1 MSIAKIEHI
10 VVKKVNENNVHSALE
25 ALAIEDPLFFILTW
39 SSPTGKMSR
48 QISVTMRTP
57 GNDDELAVG
66 YLFNEGI
73 IIDPAS
79 SIQSIEHNRMD
90 SNKIEVVLKENI
102 SPNLKG
108 ADRRSFVSSSCGVC
122 GKTEIDDIMIDP
134 PFNAAGKP
142 MTISKDI
149 LFGLQDTLREKQ
161 SVFEETGGIHAAALF
176 TPNGNLILVRE
187 DIGRHNALDKVI
199 GNTLLSGLCPLEQT
213 ILLLSGR
220 ASYELIQKASMAGIR
235 IIASVGAP
243 SSLAVSLAREMKITL
258 IGFLRDRRFNIY
270 TEFDNFQDYETSN
283 KGELSAI
290 QA

>member
-10 VVKKVNENNVHSALE
+10 VVKKVDENNVHSVLE

-73 IIDPAS
+73 IVDPAS
-79 SIQSIEHNRMD
+79 SIQSIEHIRTD

-102 SPNLKG
+102 LPNLKG

-122 GKTEIDDIMIDP
+122 GKTEIDYIES

-149 LFGLQDTLREKQ
+149 LLGLQDTLREKQ

-176 TPNGNLILVRE
+176 TSNGNLILVRE
-187 DIGRHNALDKVI
+187 DVGRHNALDKVI
-199 GNTLLSGLCPLEQT
+199 GNALLSGLCPLEQT

-243 SSLAVSLAREMKITL
+243 SSLAVNLAREMKITL

-283 KGELSAI
+283 KGERSAI

>member
-10 VVKKVNENNVHSALE
+10 VVKKVDENNVHSVLE

-90 SNKIEVVLKENI
+90 SNKIEVVLTENI

-122 GKTEIDDIMIDP
+122 GKTEIDYIES

-149 LFGLQDTLREKQ
+149 LLGLQDTLREKQ

-187 DIGRHNALDKVI
+187 DVGRHNALDKVI
-199 GNTLLSGLCPLEQT
+199 GNALLSGLCPLEQT

-270 TEFDNFQDYETSN
+270 TEFDNFLDYETSN
-283 KGELSAI
+283 T
-290 QA
+290 

>member
-10 VVKKVNENNVHSALE
+10 VVKKVDENNVHSVLE

-48 QISVTMRTP
+48 QIAVTMRTP

-73 IIDPAS
+73 IIDPAA
-79 SIQSIEHNRMD
+79 SIQSIEHNRTD

-122 GKTEIDDIMIDP
+122 GKTEIDYIES

-149 LFGLQDTLREKQ
+149 LLGLQDTLREKQ

-187 DIGRHNALDKVI
+187 DVGRHNALDKVI
-199 GNTLLSGLCPLEQT
+199 GNALLSGLCPLEQT

-270 TEFDNFQDYETSN
+270 TEFDNFLDYETSN
-283 KGELSAI
+283 T
-290 QA
+290 

>member
-10 VVKKVNENNVHSALE
+10 VVKKVDENNVHSVLE

-79 SIQSIEHNRMD
+79 SIQSIEHIRTD
-90 SNKIEVVLKENI
+90 SNKIEIVLKENI
-102 SPNLKG
+102 LPNLKG

-122 GKTEIDDIMIDP
+122 GKTEIDYIEP

-142 MTISKDI
+142 MTILKDI

-187 DIGRHNALDKVI
+187 DVGRHNALDKVI
-199 GNTLLSGLCPLEQT
+199 GNALLSGLCPLEQT

-220 ASYELIQKASMAGIR
+220 ASYELIQKASMGGIR

-258 IGFLRDRRFNIY
+258 IGFLRDSRFNIY
-270 TEFDNFQDYETSN
+270 TEFDNFLDYETSN
-283 KGELSAI
+283 K
-290 QA
+290 

>member
-10 VVKKVNENNVHSALE
+10 VVKKVNENNVHSVLE

-79 SIQSIEHNRMD
+79 SIQSIEHFRTD
-90 SNKIEVVLKENI
+90 SNKIEVILKENI
-102 SPNLKG
+102 LPNLEG

-122 GKTEIDDIMIDP
+122 GKTEIDYIES
-134 PFNAAGKP
+134 PFNAVGKP
-142 MTISKDI
+142 MIISKDI

-176 TPNGNLILVRE
+176 TSDGNLILVRE
-187 DIGRHNALDKVI
+187 DVGRHNALDKVI
-199 GNTLLSGLCPLEQT
+199 GNALLSGLCPLAQT

-235 IIASVGAP
+235 IIAAVGAP

-258 IGFLRDRRFNIY
+258 IGFLRDGRFNIY
-270 TEFDNFQDYETSN
+270 TEFDNFLDYETSN
-283 KGELSAI
+283 K
-290 QA
+290 

>member
-10 VVKKVNENNVHSALE
+10 VVKKVNENNVHSVLE

-79 SIQSIEHNRMD
+79 SIQSIEHYRTD
-90 SNKIEVVLKENI
+90 SNKIEVILKENI
-102 SPNLKG
+102 LPNLEG

-122 GKTEIDDIMIDP
+122 GKTEIDYIES
-134 PFNAAGKP
+134 PFNAVGKP

-176 TPNGNLILVRE
+176 TSDGNLILVRE
-187 DIGRHNALDKVI
+187 DVGRHNALDKVI
-199 GNTLLSGLCPLEQT
+199 GNALLSGLCPLVQT

-258 IGFLRDRRFNIY
+258 IGFLRDGRFNIY
-270 TEFDNFQDYETSN
+270 TEFDNFLDYETSN
-283 KGELSAI
+283 K
-290 QA
+290 

>member
-1 MSIAKIEHI
+1 MRIAKIEHI
-10 VVKKVNENNVHSALE
+10 VVKKVDENNVHSVLE

-39 SSPTGKMSR
+39 SSSTGKMSR

-73 IIDPAS
+73 IVDPAS
-79 SIQSIEHNRMD
+79 SIQSIEHMRTD

-102 SPNLKG
+102 LPNLKG

-122 GKTEIDDIMIDP
+122 GKTEIDYIES

-149 LFGLQDTLREKQ
+149 LLGLQDTLREKQ

-187 DIGRHNALDKVI
+187 DVGRHNALDKVI
-199 GNTLLSGLCPLEQT
+199 GNALLSGLCPLEQT

-270 TEFDNFQDYETSN
+270 TEFDNFLDYETSN
-283 KGELSAI
+283 T
-290 QA
+290 

>member
-79 SIQSIEHNRMD
+79 SIQSIEHMRTD
-90 SNKIEVVLKENI
+90 SNKIEVILKENI
-102 SPNLKG
+102 LPNLEG

-122 GKTEIDDIMIDP
+122 GKTEIDYIES
-134 PFNAAGKP
+134 PFNAVGKP

-176 TPNGNLILVRE
+176 TSDGNLILVRE
-187 DIGRHNALDKVI
+187 DVGRHNALDKVI
-199 GNTLLSGLCPLEQT
+199 GNALLSGLCPLVQT

-258 IGFLRDRRFNIY
+258 IGFLRDGRFNIY
-270 TEFDNFQDYETSN
+270 TEFDNFLDYETSN
-283 KGELSAI
+283 K
-290 QA
+290 

>member
-10 VVKKVNENNVHSALE
+10 VVKKVDENNVHSVLE
-25 ALAIEDPLFFILTW
+25 ALAIEEPLVILLTW

-48 QISVTMRTP
+48 QIAVTMRTP

-73 IIDPAS
+73 IIDPAA
-79 SIQSIEHNRMD
+79 SIQSIEHNRTD

-122 GKTEIDDIMIDP
+122 GKTEIDYIES

-149 LFGLQDTLREKQ
+149 LLGLQDTLREKQ

-187 DIGRHNALDKVI
+187 DVGRHNALDKVI
-199 GNTLLSGLCPLEQT
+199 GNALLSGLCPLEQT

-220 ASYELIQKASMAGIR
+220 ASYELIQKASMVGIR

>member
-79 SIQSIEHNRMD
+79 SIQSIEHIRTD
-90 SNKIEVVLKENI
+90 SNKIEVILKENI
-102 SPNLKG
+102 LPNLEG

-122 GKTEIDDIMIDP
+122 GKTEIDYIES
-134 PFNAAGKP
+134 PFNAVGKP

-161 SVFEETGGIHAAALF
+161 SIFEETGGIHAAALF
-176 TPNGNLILVRE
+176 TPDGNLILVRE
-187 DIGRHNALDKVI
+187 DVGRHNALDKVI
-199 GNTLLSGLCPLEQT
+199 GNALLSGLCPLVQT

-258 IGFLRDRRFNIY
+258 IGFLRDGRFNIY
-270 TEFDNFQDYETSN
+270 TEFDNFLDYETSN
-283 KGELSAI
+283 K
-290 QA
+290 

>member
-1 MSIAKIEHI
+1 MSIAKIENI
-10 VVKKVNENNVHSALE
+10 VVKKVDEKNVHSVLE

-39 SSPTGKMSR
+39 SSPTGMMSR

-79 SIQSIEHNRMD
+79 SIQSIEHIKTD
-90 SNKIEVVLKENI
+90 SNKIEIVLKENI

-122 GKTEIDDIMIDP
+122 GKTEIDYIEP

-161 SVFEETGGIHAAALF
+161 SVFVETGGIHAAALF

-187 DIGRHNALDKVI
+187 DVGRHNALDKVI
-199 GNTLLSGLCPLEQT
+199 GNALLSGLCPLEQT

-270 TEFDNFQDYETSN
+270 TEFDNFLEYETSN
-283 KGELSAI
+283 K
-290 QA
+290 

>member
-10 VVKKVNENNVHSALE
+10 VVKKVNENNVHSVLE
-25 ALAIEDPLFFILTW
+25 ALAIEEPLVIILTW
-39 SSPTGKMSR
+39 SSPTGMMSR
-48 QISVTMRTP
+48 QIAVTMRTP

-79 SIQSIEHNRMD
+79 SIQSIEHLRTD
-90 SNKIEVVLKENI
+90 SNKIEIVLKENI

-122 GKTEIDDIMIDP
+122 GKTEIDYIES

-149 LFGLQDTLREKQ
+149 LLGLQDTLREKQ

-187 DIGRHNALDKVI
+187 DVGRHNALDKVI
-199 GNTLLSGLCPLEQT
+199 GNALLSGLCPLEQT

-283 KGELSAI
+283 KGERSAI

>member
-10 VVKKVNENNVHSALE
+10 VVKKVDENNVHSVLE
-25 ALAIEDPLFFILTW
+25 ALAIEDPLFFILAW

-73 IIDPAS
+73 IVDPAS
-79 SIQSIEHNRMD
+79 SIQSIEHIRTD

-102 SPNLKG
+102 LPNLKG

-122 GKTEIDDIMIDP
+122 GKTEIDYIES

-149 LFGLQDTLREKQ
+149 LLGLQDTLREKQ

-187 DIGRHNALDKVI
+187 DVGRHNALDKVI
-199 GNTLLSGLCPLEQT
+199 GNALLSGLCPLVQT

-258 IGFLRDRRFNIY
+258 IGFLRDGRFNIY
-270 TEFDNFQDYETSN
+270 TEFDNFLDYETSN
-283 KGELSAI
+283 K
-290 QA
+290 

>member
-79 SIQSIEHNRMD
+79 SIQSIEHIRTD
-90 SNKIEVVLKENI
+90 SNKIEVILKENI
-102 SPNLKG
+102 LPNLEG

-122 GKTEIDDIMIDP
+122 GKTEIDYIES
-134 PFNAAGKP
+134 PFNAVGKP

-187 DIGRHNALDKVI
+187 DVGRHNALDKVI
-199 GNTLLSGLCPLEQT
+199 GNALLSGLCPLVQT

-270 TEFDNFQDYETSN
+270 TEFDNFLEYETSN
-283 KGELSAI
+283 K
-290 QA
+290 

>member
-10 VVKKVNENNVHSALE
+10 VVKKVDENNVHSVLE

-73 IIDPAS
+73 IVDPAS
-79 SIQSIEHNRMD
+79 SIQSIEHIRTD

-102 SPNLKG
+102 LPNLKG

-122 GKTEIDDIMIDP
+122 GKTEIDYIES

-149 LFGLQDTLREKQ
+149 LLGLQDTLREKQ

-176 TPNGNLILVRE
+176 TSDGNLILVRE
-187 DIGRHNALDKVI
+187 DVGRHNALDKVI
-199 GNTLLSGLCPLEQT
+199 GNALLSGLCPLEQT

-270 TEFDNFQDYETSN
+270 TEFDNFLDYETSN
-283 KGELSAI
+283 T
-290 QA
+290 

>member
-10 VVKKVNENNVHSALE
+10 VVKKVNENNVHSVLE

-79 SIQSIEHNRMD
+79 SIQSIEHIRTD
-90 SNKIEVVLKENI
+90 SNKIEVILKENI
-102 SPNLKG
+102 LPNLEG

-122 GKTEIDDIMIDP
+122 GKTEIDYIES
-134 PFNAAGKP
+134 PFNAIGKP

-176 TPNGNLILVRE
+176 TSDGNLILVRE
-187 DIGRHNALDKVI
+187 DVGRHNALDKVI
-199 GNTLLSGLCPLEQT
+199 GNALLSGLCPLEQT

-258 IGFLRDRRFNIY
+258 IGFLRDGRFNIY
-270 TEFDNFQDYETSN
+270 TEFDNFLDYETSN
-283 KGELSAI
+283 K
-290 QA
+290 

>member
-79 SIQSIEHNRMD
+79 SIQSIEHIRTD
-90 SNKIEVVLKENI
+90 SNKIEVILKENI
-102 SPNLKG
+102 LPNLEG

-122 GKTEIDDIMIDP
+122 GKTEIDYIES
-134 PFNAAGKP
+134 PFNAVGKP

-176 TPNGNLILVRE
+176 TSDGNLILVRE
-187 DIGRHNALDKVI
+187 DVGRHNALDKVI
-199 GNTLLSGLCPLEQT
+199 GNALLSGLCPLVQT

-258 IGFLRDRRFNIY
+258 IGFLRDGRFNIY
-270 TEFDNFQDYETSN
+270 TEFDNFLDYETSN
-283 KGELSAI
+283 K
-290 QA
+290 

>member
-10 VVKKVNENNVHSALE
+10 VVKKVDENNVHSVLE

-73 IIDPAS
+73 IVDPVS
-79 SIQSIEHNRMD
+79 SIQSIEHIRTD

-102 SPNLKG
+102 LPNLKG

-122 GKTEIDDIMIDP
+122 GKTEIDYIES

-149 LFGLQDTLREKQ
+149 LLGLQDTLREKQ

-176 TPNGNLILVRE
+176 TSNGNLILVRE
-187 DIGRHNALDKVI
+187 DVGRHNALDKVI
-199 GNTLLSGLCPLEQT
+199 GNALLSGLCPLEQT

-270 TEFDNFQDYETSN
+270 TEFDNFLDYETSN
-283 KGELSAI
+283 T
-290 QA
+290 

>member
-10 VVKKVNENNVHSALE
+10 VVKKVNENNVHSVLE

-79 SIQSIEHNRMD
+79 SIQSIEHIKTD

-102 SPNLKG
+102 LPNLEG

-122 GKTEIDDIMIDP
+122 GKTEIDYIES
-134 PFNAAGKP
+134 PFNAVGKP

-176 TPNGNLILVRE
+176 TSDGNLILVRE
-187 DIGRHNALDKVI
+187 DVGRHNALDKVI
-199 GNTLLSGLCPLEQT
+199 GNALLSGLCPLVQT

-258 IGFLRDRRFNIY
+258 IGFLRDGRFNIY
-270 TEFDNFQDYETSN
+270 TEFDNFLDYETSN
-283 KGELSAI
+283 K
-290 QA
+290 

>member
-10 VVKKVNENNVHSALE
+10 VVKKVNENNVHSVLE

-39 SSPTGKMSR
+39 SSPTGKMSS

-79 SIQSIEHNRMD
+79 SIQSIEHLRTD

-102 SPNLKG
+102 LPNLKG

-122 GKTEIDDIMIDP
+122 GKTEIDYIEP

-176 TPNGNLILVRE
+176 TSDGNLILVRE
-187 DIGRHNALDKVI
+187 DVGRHNALDKVI
-199 GNTLLSGLCPLEQT
+199 GNALLSGLCPLVQT

-220 ASYELIQKASMAGIR
+220 ASYELVQKASMAGIR

-258 IGFLRDRRFNIY
+258 IGFLRDGRFNIY
-270 TEFDNFQDYETSN
+270 TEFDNFLDYETSN
-283 KGELSAI
+283 K
-290 QA
+290 

>member
-10 VVKKVNENNVHSALE
+10 VVKKVNENNVHSVLE

-79 SIQSIEHNRMD
+79 SIQSIEHLRTD
-90 SNKIEVVLKENI
+90 SNKIEIVLKENI

-122 GKTEIDDIMIDP
+122 GKTEIDYIEP

-176 TPNGNLILVRE
+176 TSDGNLILVRE
-187 DIGRHNALDKVI
+187 DVGRHNALDKVI
-199 GNTLLSGLCPLEQT
+199 GNALLSGLCPLEQT

-258 IGFLRDRRFNIY
+258 IGFLRDGRFNIY
-270 TEFDNFQDYETSN
+270 TEFDNFLDYETSN
-283 KGELSAI
+283 K
-290 QA
+290 

>member
-10 VVKKVNENNVHSALE
+10 VVKKVNENNVHSVLE

-79 SIQSIEHNRMD
+79 SIQSIEHIRTD
-90 SNKIEVVLKENI
+90 SNKIEIVLKENI

-122 GKTEIDDIMIDP
+122 GKTEIDYIEP

-176 TPNGNLILVRE
+176 TSDGNLILVRE
-187 DIGRHNALDKVI
+187 DVGRHNALDKVI
-199 GNTLLSGLCPLEQT
+199 GNALLSGLCPLEQT

-270 TEFDNFQDYETSN
+270 TEFDNFLEYETSN
-283 KGELSAI
+283 K
-290 QA
+290 

>member
-10 VVKKVNENNVHSALE
+10 VVKKVDENNVHSVLE

-73 IIDPAS
+73 IVDSAS
-79 SIQSIEHNRMD
+79 SIQSIEHIRTD

-102 SPNLKG
+102 LPNLKG

-122 GKTEIDDIMIDP
+122 GKTEIDYIES

-149 LFGLQDTLREKQ
+149 LLGLQDTLREKQ

-176 TPNGNLILVRE
+176 TSNGNLILVRE
-187 DIGRHNALDKVI
+187 DVGRHNALDKVI
-199 GNTLLSGLCPLEQT
+199 GNALLSGLCPLEQT

-270 TEFDNFQDYETSN
+270 TEFDNFLDYETSN
-283 KGELSAI
+283 T
-290 QA
+290 

>member
-79 SIQSIEHNRMD
+79 SIQSIEHMRTD
-90 SNKIEVVLKENI
+90 SNKIEVILKENI
-102 SPNLKG
+102 LPNLEG

-122 GKTEIDDIMIDP
+122 GKTEIDYIES
-134 PFNAAGKP
+134 PFNAVGKP

-176 TPNGNLILVRE
+176 NPDGNLILVRE
-187 DIGRHNALDKVI
+187 DVGRHNALDKVI
-199 GNTLLSGLCPLEQT
+199 GNALLSGLCPLVQT

-258 IGFLRDRRFNIY
+258 IGFLRDGRFNIY
-270 TEFDNFQDYETSN
+270 TEFDNFLDYETSN
-283 KGELSAI
+283 K
-290 QA
+290 

>member
-10 VVKKVNENNVHSALE
+10 VVKKVNENNVHSVLE

-79 SIQSIEHNRMD
+79 SIQSIEHIRTD
-90 SNKIEVVLKENI
+90 SNKIEVILKENI
-102 SPNLKG
+102 LPNLEG

-122 GKTEIDDIMIDP
+122 GKTEIDYIES
-134 PFNAAGKP
+134 PFNAVGKP

-176 TPNGNLILVRE
+176 TSDGNLILVRE
-187 DIGRHNALDKVI
+187 DVGRHNALDKVI
-199 GNTLLSGLCPLEQT
+199 GNALLSGLCPLEQT

-258 IGFLRDRRFNIY
+258 IGFLRDGRFNIY
-270 TEFDNFQDYETSN
+270 TEFDNFLDYETSN
-283 KGELSAI
+283 K
-290 QA
+290 

>member
-10 VVKKVNENNVHSALE
+10 VVKKVDENNVHSVLE

-73 IIDPAS
+73 IVDPAS
-79 SIQSIEHNRMD
+79 SIQSIEHIRTD

-102 SPNLKG
+102 LPNLKG

-122 GKTEIDDIMIDP
+122 GKTEIDYIES

-149 LFGLQDTLREKQ
+149 LLGLQDTLREKQ

-187 DIGRHNALDKVI
+187 DVGRHNALDKVI
-199 GNTLLSGLCPLEQT
+199 GNALLSGLCPLEQT

-270 TEFDNFQDYETSN
+270 TEFDNFLDYETSN
-283 KGELSAI
+283 T
-290 QA
+290 

>member
-10 VVKKVNENNVHSALE
+10 VVKKVDENNVHSVLE

-73 IIDPAS
+73 IIDPAA
-79 SIQSIEHNRMD
+79 SIQSIEHNRTD

-122 GKTEIDDIMIDP
+122 GKTEIDYIES

-149 LFGLQDTLREKQ
+149 LLGLQDTLREKQ

-187 DIGRHNALDKVI
+187 DVGRHNALDKVI
-199 GNTLLSGLCPLEQT
+199 GNALLSGLCPLEQT

-270 TEFDNFQDYETSN
+270 TEFDNFLDYETSN
-283 KGELSAI
+283 T
-290 QA
+290 

>member
-10 VVKKVNENNVHSALE
+10 VVKKVDENKVHSVLE

-39 SSPTGKMSR
+39 SSPTGKMSS

-79 SIQSIEHNRMD
+79 SIQSIEHNRTD

-122 GKTEIDDIMIDP
+122 GKTEIDYIAP
-134 PFNAAGKP
+134 PFIAAGKP
-142 MTISKDI
+142 MAISKDI

-161 SVFEETGGIHAAALF
+161 SVFVETGGIHAAALF

-187 DIGRHNALDKVI
+187 DVGRHNALDKVI
-199 GNTLLSGLCPLEQT
+199 GNALLSGLCPLEQT

>member
-10 VVKKVNENNVHSALE
+10 VVKKVNENNVHSVLE

-79 SIQSIEHNRMD
+79 SIQSIEHIRTD
-90 SNKIEVVLKENI
+90 SNKIEVILKENI
-102 SPNLKG
+102 LPNLEG

-122 GKTEIDDIMIDP
+122 GKTEIDYIES
-134 PFNAAGKP
+134 PFNAVGKP

-176 TPNGNLILVRE
+176 TSDGNLILVRE
-187 DIGRHNALDKVI
+187 DVGRHNALDKVI
-199 GNTLLSGLCPLEQT
+199 GNALLSGLCPLVQT

-220 ASYELIQKASMAGIR
+220 ASYELVQKASMAGIR

-258 IGFLRDRRFNIY
+258 IGFLRDGRFNIY
-270 TEFDNFQDYETSN
+270 TEFDNFLDYETSN
-283 KGELSAI
+283 K
-290 QA
+290 

>member
-10 VVKKVNENNVHSALE
+10 VVKKVDENNVHSVLE

-73 IIDPAS
+73 IVDPAS
-79 SIQSIEHNRMD
+79 SIQSIEHMRTD

-102 SPNLKG
+102 LPNLKG

-122 GKTEIDDIMIDP
+122 GKTEIDYIES

-149 LFGLQDTLREKQ
+149 LLGLQDTLREKQ

-187 DIGRHNALDKVI
+187 DVGRHNALDKVI
-199 GNTLLSGLCPLEQT
+199 GNALLSGLCPLEQT

-270 TEFDNFQDYETSN
+270 TEFDNFLDYETSN
-283 KGELSAI
+283 T
-290 QA
+290 

>member
-10 VVKKVNENNVHSALE
+10 VVKKVDENNVHSVLE

-79 SIQSIEHNRMD
+79 SIQSIEHIRTD

-102 SPNLKG
+102 LPNLEG

-122 GKTEIDDIMIDP
+122 GKTEIDYIES

-149 LFGLQDTLREKQ
+149 LLGLQDTLREKQ

-187 DIGRHNALDKVI
+187 DVGRHNALDKVI
-199 GNTLLSGLCPLEQT
+199 GNALLSGLCPLEQT

-258 IGFLRDRRFNIY
+258 IGFLRDGRFNIY
-270 TEFDNFQDYETSN
+270 TEFDNFLDYETSN
-283 KGELSAI
+283 T
-290 QA
+290 

>member
-10 VVKKVNENNVHSALE
+10 VVKKVNENNVHSVLE

-79 SIQSIEHNRMD
+79 SIQSIEHMRTD
-90 SNKIEVVLKENI
+90 SNKIEVILKENI
-102 SPNLKG
+102 LPNLEG

-122 GKTEIDDIMIDP
+122 GKTEIDYIES
-134 PFNAAGKP
+134 PFNAVGKP

-176 TPNGNLILVRE
+176 TSDGNLILVRE
-187 DIGRHNALDKVI
+187 DVGRHNALDKVI
-199 GNTLLSGLCPLEQT
+199 GNALLSGLCPLVQT

-258 IGFLRDRRFNIY
+258 IGFLRDGRFNIY
-270 TEFDNFQDYETSN
+270 TEFDNFLDYETSN
-283 KGELSAI
+283 K
-290 QA
+290 

>member
-10 VVKKVNENNVHSALE
+10 VVKKVNENNVHSVLE

-79 SIQSIEHNRMD
+79 SIQSIEHIRTD
-90 SNKIEVVLKENI
+90 SNKIEVILKENI
-102 SPNLKG
+102 LPNLEG

-122 GKTEIDDIMIDP
+122 GKTEIDYIES
-134 PFNAAGKP
+134 PFNAVGKP

-176 TPNGNLILVRE
+176 TSDGNLILVRE
-187 DIGRHNALDKVI
+187 DVGRHNALDKVI
-199 GNTLLSGLCPLEQT
+199 GNALLSGLCPLVQT

-258 IGFLRDRRFNIY
+258 IGFLRDGRFNIY
-270 TEFDNFQDYETSN
+270 TEFDNFLEYETPN
-283 KGELSAI
+283 K
-290 QA
+290 

>member
-10 VVKKVNENNVHSALE
+10 VVKKVNENNVHSVLE

-79 SIQSIEHNRMD
+79 SIQSIEHIRTD

-102 SPNLKG
+102 LPNLKG

-122 GKTEIDDIMIDP
+122 GKTEIDYIES
-134 PFNAAGKP
+134 PFNAVGKP

-176 TPNGNLILVRE
+176 TSDGNLILVRE
-187 DIGRHNALDKVI
+187 DVGRHNALDKVI
-199 GNTLLSGLCPLEQT
+199 GNALLSGLCPLVQT

-258 IGFLRDRRFNIY
+258 IGFLRDGRFNIY
-270 TEFDNFQDYETSN
+270 TEFDNFLDYETSN
-283 KGELSAI
+283 K
-290 QA
+290 

>member
-79 SIQSIEHNRMD
+79 SIQSIEHMRTDN
-90 SNKIEVVLKENI
+90 NKIEVILKENI
-102 SPNLKG
+102 LPNLEG

-122 GKTEIDDIMIDP
+122 GKTEIDYIES
-134 PFNAAGKP
+134 PFNTVGKP

-176 TPNGNLILVRE
+176 TSDGNLILVRE
-187 DIGRHNALDKVI
+187 DVGRHNALDKVI
-199 GNTLLSGLCPLEQT
+199 GNALLSGLCPLVQT

-235 IIASVGAP
+235 IIAAVGAP

-258 IGFLRDRRFNIY
+258 IGFLRDGRFNIY
-270 TEFDNFQDYETSN
+270 TEFDNFLDYETSN
-283 KGELSAI
+283 K
-290 QA
+290 

>member
-1 MSIAKIEHI
+1 
-10 VVKKVNENNVHSALE
+10 
-25 ALAIEDPLFFILTW
+25 
-39 SSPTGKMSR
+39 
-48 QISVTMRTP
+48 
-57 GNDDELAVG
+57 LAVG

-79 SIQSIEHNRMD
+79 SIQSIEHLRTD
-90 SNKIEVVLKENI
+90 SNKIEIVLKENI

-122 GKTEIDDIMIDP
+122 GKTEIDYIEP

-161 SVFEETGGIHAAALF
+161 SVFVETGGIHAAALF

-187 DIGRHNALDKVI
+187 DVGRHNALDKVI
-199 GNTLLSGLCPLEQT
+199 GNALLSGLCPLEQT

-270 TEFDNFQDYETSN
+270 TEFDNFLEYETSN
-283 KGELSAI
+283 K
-290 QA
+290 

>member
-10 VVKKVNENNVHSALE
+10 VVKKVDENKVHSVLE

-39 SSPTGKMSR
+39 SSPTGKVSS

-79 SIQSIEHNRMD
+79 SIQSIEHLRTD
-90 SNKIEVVLKENI
+90 SNKIEIVLKENI

-122 GKTEIDDIMIDP
+122 GKTEIDYIAP
-134 PFNAAGKP
+134 PFIAAGKP
-142 MTISKDI
+142 IAISKDI

-161 SVFEETGGIHAAALF
+161 SVFVETGGIHAAALF
-176 TPNGNLILVRE
+176 APNGNLILVRE
-187 DIGRHNALDKVI
+187 DVGRHN
-199 GNTLLSGLCPLEQT
+199 
-213 ILLLSGR
+213 
-220 ASYELIQKASMAGIR
+220 
-235 IIASVGAP
+235 AP
-243 SSLAVSLAREMKITL
+243 SSLAVNLAREMKITL

-270 TEFDNFQDYETSN
+270 TEFDNFLDYETSN
-283 KGELSAI
+283 T
-290 QA
+290 